1 MKTRLLFF
9 VLVNRLAKMLA
20 GEKKTK
26 FALVMVIQDSC
37 TIFWKKKIPLTS
49 PEEAR
54 KWVLIGIHTNID
66 AC

>member
-1 MKTRLLFF
+1 
-9 VLVNRLAKMLA
+9 MLA

-37 TIFWKKKIPLTS
+37 TIFWEKKIPLTS